1 MNLFNELIQKTRLT
15 GMNHI
20 SATTARCHLWRGRD
34 CVFGAQRRSAFEQ
47 RTGKLGD
54 KEPSFEVSVRI
65 QLVVIDSICI

>member
-1 MNLFNELIQKTRLT
+1 M
-15 GMNHI
+15 
-20 SATTARCHLWRGRD
+20 
-34 CVFGAQRRSAFEQ
+34 FGAQRRSAFEQ